1 MEEKCSVCY
10 DKLKIENSVI
20 TPCNHFFCSNCF
32 FRWLRTKNT
41 CPMCRLD
48 LINRDNVRLNIN
60 TYSRELLGI
69 MIKGEEIAQK
79 NMGIINENRT
89 LLTENIKIKNAMEEC
104 EDLERKLLIML
115 EKQHQEIKKQQSNLK
130 DLKHKVR
137 MKKIKEINLKR
148 KKLREYGKINF

>member
-10 DKLKIENSVI
+10 EELKLENSVK

-48 LINRDNVRLNIN
+48 FINRNDIRIEIN
-60 TYSRELLGI
+60 TYSRELLGV

-89 LLTENIKIKNAMEEC
+89 LIKENLKIRDTMDEC
-104 EDLERKLLIML
+104 EELERKLLIIL
-115 EKQHQEIKKQQSNLK
+115 EKQHGEIKKQQSKLK
-130 DLKHKVR
+130 DLNYKIR

-148 KKLREYGKINF
+148 KKLRACGSINF

>member
-1 MEEKCSVCY
+1 MEENCSVCY
-10 DKLKIENSVI
+10 DELKLENSVK
-20 TPCNHFFCSNCF
+20 TPCNHFFCSKCF

-48 LINRDNVRLNIN
+48 FINRDNVRIEIN

-69 MIKGEEIAQK
+69 MIKGEEVAQK

-89 LLTENIKIKNAMEEC
+89 LLKENLKIRDRIDEC
-104 EDLERKLLIML
+104 EELERKLIIIL
-115 EKQHQEIKKQQSNLK
+115 EKQHSKIKKQQSRLK
-130 DLKHKVR
+130 DLNHKIR

-148 KKLREYGKINF
+148 KKLRVCGSINF